1 MVEFFLKLFST
12 DFVPH
17 AYCLRLPGLI
27 QLHVWSDLV
36 IAAAYALI
44 PIALFRLV
52 RYRRDLIYPWM
63 FVLFGLFIFSCGM
76 THVLAAWTLWHPI
89 YRFDGL
95 VKAFTAIVSLLT
107 AILLI
112 GIVPQILQIPSA
124 EMLRKEIAER
134 TSAEEQVKTLNAE
147 LEGRIQQRTRELSE
161 AHERLAQ
168 SERRRL
174 MAVEAAGVGT
184 WFWNLQSGEVFWDHN
199 ARSIFGLPTQAVLI
213 FDDFYGAVHPED
225 LPQVQASVDEA
236 RLTGNLSDIEF
247 RVVRRDGSERWVRSR
262 GSTDA
267 EEGTVARTLQGTV
280 IDITEQKR
288 TELGLGRLASIVES
302 SDDAIIGLDLKGKVT
317 SWNGSAE
324 RTFGFEAAEIVGQ
337 AVSVLA
343 APNQPDDTIE
353 MLQRLRH
360 HERIEHFET
369 VRRRKSG
376 GVIDI
381 SLTVS
386 PITNE
391 AGRTIGASLIARD
404 ISRRKETDAALR
416 NSEELFRTLAE
427 AVPDILF
434 IADSNGIITFISARF
449 YEELGLDPQTTD
461 PHSAYSKSVHPEDGP
476 RVTQLWNECVREQ
489 KPFQAEFRMRKKA
502 GGYRWVVTRS
512 LPIVDERKSVLQWI
526 GASTD
531 IDQFKKVERALV
543 QSNDE
548 LRQFAYA
555 AAHDLQEPLRNVV
568 NAAGMLTLRAGERLD
583 PASRQYLQFC
593 IEGAER
599 MHGMVKDLLAFTTV
613 VEGAV
618 SPGAYARAGEILRD
632 VEANLAFSLAD
643 ANARLL
649 ASGLPDVAVEPTHL
663 TQLFQNIIGN
673 ALKYRSPD
681 RAPVIRVGA
690 VRDADHWR
698 FEIADNGIGFRPE
711 YRGRIFG
718 VFKRLHPQHE
728 YSGSGI
734 GLAICA
740 RIVAHYGGRIWA
752 DGTPGEGATF
762 YFTLPDAAENSAV
775 VSLYESAPIEATG

>member
-1 MVEFFLKLFST
+1 MVEFFQKLFST

-27 QLHVWSDLV
+27 QLHVWSDIV
-36 IAAAYALI
+36 IAASYALI
-44 PIALFRLV
+44 PIALLRLI
-52 RYRRDLIYPWM
+52 RRRRDLIYPWM

-89 YRFDGL
+89 YRFDGF
-95 VKAFTAIVSLLT
+95 VKAITAIVSLPT

-112 GIVPQILQIPSA
+112 GIVPQILQLPSS
-124 EMLRKEIAER
+124 ELLHREIAER
-134 TSAEEQVKTLNAE
+134 TTAAEQVKMLNAE
-147 LEGRIQQRTRELSE
+147 LEGQIQERTKELSE
-161 AHERLAQ
+161 AHELLAQ

-174 MAVEAAGVGT
+174 MAIEAAGVGT
-184 WFWNLQSGEVFWDHN
+184 WFWNLQSGEVFWDQN
-199 ARSIFGLPTQAVLI
+199 SRSIFGLPTQAVLI
-213 FDDFYGAVHPED
+213 LDDFYGAVHPED
-225 LPQVQASVDEA
+225 LPQVFASVNEA
-236 RLTGNLSDIEF
+236 RLTGNLSNIEF

-267 EEGTVARTLQGTV
+267 EEGSVARTFQGTV

-288 TELGLGRLASIVES
+288 TELSLARLASIVES
-302 SDDAIIGLDLKGKVT
+302 SDDAIIGLDLKGNVT
-317 SWNGSAE
+317 SWNSSAE
-324 RTFGFEAAEIVGQ
+324 RTFGFEAVEIVGRP
-337 AVSVLA
+337 VSVLA
-343 APNQPDDTIE
+343 APHQADDTIE
-353 MLQRLRH
+353 MLQRLRQ

-376 GVIDI
+376 QMIDI

-386 PITNE
+386 PITNHS
-391 AGRTIGASLIARD
+391 GRTVGASLIARD

-449 YEELGLDPQTTD
+449 YEELGLDAQTSD
-461 PHSAYSKSVHPEDGP
+461 PATAYSRSVHPEDGP
-476 RVTQLWNECVREQ
+476 HVAQLWNECVREQ
-489 KPFQAEFRMRKKA
+489 KPFQAEFRLRKKG

-531 IDQFKKVERALV
+531 IDQLKKVERALV

-568 NAAGMLTLRAGERLD
+568 NAAGMLTLRAGDRLD
-583 PASRQYLQFC
+583 SSSRQYLQFC
-593 IEGAER
+593 TEGAER

-613 VEGAV
+613 IDGSV
-618 SPGAYARAGEILRD
+618 SPNAYARTGKVLKE
-632 VEANLAFSLAD
+632 VEANLAYSIAD
-643 ANARLL
+643 TKARVIT
-649 ASGLPDVAVEPTHL
+649 SGLPDVAVEPTHL
-663 TQLFQNIIGN
+663 MQLFQNIIGN
-673 ALKYRSPD
+673 ALKYRSPE
-681 RAPVIRVGA
+681 RTPVIRVTA

-698 FEIADNGIGFRPE
+698 FEVADNGIGFRPE

-752 DGTPGEGATF
+752 DGTPHEGATF
-762 YFTLPDAAENSAV
+762 SFTLPDADHSPVA
-775 VSLYESAPIEATG
+775 SLEDRAHLEAAG